1 MSNQEIIRREQYC
14 QIVKEITGSDQYL
27 VVGIDV
33 GKDKHHAFMGTA
45 TGISLYRKLIFENNI
60 EGFSKLLKT
69 ADQVKEQH
77 GLSKVVFGCEPTGN
91 YHKPLGRHLICCARH
106 TVLVAGQ
113 AVKNNRATID
123 GRWDKNDTK
132 DAANIADLVSRGR
145 CLYYDDPSPRIM
157 DLRELL
163 SLRKRLKKEEHSLR
177 MRIRNHILA
186 KYFPELDR
194 FYGACES
201 ETLSIVRWCLDP
213 GIIANMDF
221 DQFFNLVTRSRRG
234 VAQKLRLHKIH
245 QTAIES
251 VGCPVGCAVELEAE
265 LLTEKLDQVRS
276 QIRQI
281 SSLMEEICLE
291 FPEYSYLMSIP
302 GFGPFVSATVLA
314 AIADPFRFDNRRQ
327 LLKMAGFD
335 LSAERSGKSSSQAIP
350 VISKKGDGDLRYALF
365 QAATVATGITE
376 PFRSYFRKII
386 RSRQRERGIVTKMR
400 VKVAAKMLVIAWTL
414 MKHKEVFDPEHLSID

>member
-14 QIVKEITGSDQYL
+14 QIVKEIMGSDQYL

-60 EGFSKLLKT
+60 DGFSKLLKT
-69 ADQVKEQH
+69 TDQVKVQN

-91 YHKPLGRHLICCARH
+91 YYKPLGRHLIRCARNV
-106 TVLVAGQ
+106 VLVSGL

-132 DAANIADLVSRGR
+132 DAANIADLISRGR
-145 CLYYDDPSPRIM
+145 CLFYDDPSEQIM

-163 SLRKRLKKEEHSLR
+163 SLRRRLKKEEHSLKT
-177 MRIRNHILA
+177 RIRNNILA

-194 FYGACES
+194 FCGVCES
-201 ETLSIVRWCLDP
+201 ETLAIVRWCLDP
-213 GIIANMDF
+213 GIIAGMDF
-221 DQFFNLVTRSRRG
+221 DQFFNLVTRSQRG

-245 QTAIES
+245 QTAIDS

-276 QIRQI
+276 QLCQVN
-281 SSLMEEICLE
+281 SLTEEICLN
-291 FPEYSYLMSIP
+291 FSEYSYLMTIP

-314 AIADPFRFDNRRQ
+314 AIGDPFRFDTRRQ

-335 LSAERSGKSSSQAIP
+335 LSAERSGKASCLAIP
-350 VISKKGDGDLRYALF
+350 VISKKGNGNLRYALF
-365 QAATVATGITE
+365 QAAKVATSRTE
-376 PFRSYFRKII
+376 PFRTYFAKII
-386 RSRQRERGIVTKMR
+386 RTRQRERGIITKMR
-400 VKVAAKMLVIAWTL
+400 VKVAAKLLVIAWTL
-414 MKHKEVFDPEHLSID
+414 MKHKEIFDPEHLSIE